1 MITLSACSGAIFS
14 LNQTMASINQNR
26 YPNLLPNFRNLGVM
40 LRILL
45 VATAMSLAAAV
56 IQASSWN
63 VLMDQWFGI
72 SALVQPIVVLS
83 LVVLGLVTRWLH
95 RLDYKVAVG
104 LVILIELV
112 IASAVVSFTSSLFE
126 SATADMVRAMLFTA
140 VATAVM
146 LGYFNLRSRALS
158 PAITEARLQALQARI
173 RPHFLFNSI
182 NAVLSLVRS
191 QPRRAETALEDMAD
205 LFRVLM
211 ADNRDL
217 APLQNEIELCRQ
229 YLSLEQLR
237 LGERLQLDWH
247 VDNMPGDALVP
258 PLVLQPLLENAV
270 YHGIEPSIEPGVVS
284 INIYHVRNEVHMVLR
299 NPYRK
304 EGSHHSG
311 NKMALGNI
319 RERLHL
325 HFDAEASLKTSVGDN
340 SYEVHITLPYVK
352 ERA

>member
-1 MITLSACSGAIFS
+1 
-14 LNQTMASINQNR
+14 
-26 YPNLLPNFRNLGVM
+26 M
-40 LRILL
+40 LRIL
-45 VATAMSLAAAV
+45 VAATAMSLAAAV
-56 IQASSWN
+56 IQASSWT
-63 VLMDQWFGI
+63 MIMEQWFGI
-72 SALVQPIVVLS
+72 SALVQPIVILS
-83 LVVLGLVTRWLH
+83 LVLLSLVTRWLR
-95 RLDYKVAVG
+95 RLDYKVAVV
-104 LVILIELV
+104 LVVLIELV

-126 SATADMVRAMLFTA
+126 SATADVMRAMLFTG
-140 VATAVM
+140 VFTTVM

-304 EGSHHSG
+304 EGSHHVG

-325 HFDAEASLKTSVGDN
+325 HFDAEASLKASVGDDH
-340 SYEVHITLPYVK
+340 YEVHITLPYVK
-352 ERA
+352 ERT

>member
-83 LVVLGLVTRWLH
+83 LVVLGLVTGWLH

>member
-1 MITLSACSGAIFS
+1 
-14 LNQTMASINQNR
+14 MASINQNR
-26 YPNLLPNFRNLGVM
+26 YPNLLPDFRNLGVM
-40 LRILL
+40 LRVLL
-45 VATAMSLAAAV
+45 AVTAMTLAAAAV
-56 IQASSWN
+56 QASSWN
-63 VLMDQWFGI
+63 TLMDHWFGI
-72 SALVQPIVVLS
+72 SALVQPIVILS
-83 LVVLGLVTRWLH
+83 LLMLGLATPWLH
-95 RLDYKVAVG
+95 RLDYPTAIAFIV
-104 LVILIELV
+104 LLELV
-112 IASAVVSFTSSLFE
+112 IASLVVSFTSNLFGSE
-126 SATADMVRAMLFTA
+126 AADVVRAMLLTA
-140 VATAVM
+140 AGTGVM

-191 QPRRAETALEDMAD
+191 EPRRAETALEDMAD

-217 APLQNEIELCRQ
+217 APLENEIELCRQ
-229 YLSLEQLR
+229 YLGLEQLR
-237 LGERLQLDWH
+237 LGERLQLEWH
-247 VDNMPGDALVP
+247 VDNMPKDALVP

-304 EGSHHSG
+304 QGSHHSG
-311 NKMALGNI
+311 NKMALANI

-325 HFDAEASLKTSVGDN
+325 HFDAEASLKASVGDN
-340 SYEVHITLPYVK
+340 HYEVHITLPYVK
-352 ERA
+352 ERK